1 MSDIELPAIIDNNL
15 PVLAQLTA
23 ALQIPREILASD
35 EEIRRAWAQ
44 LPRLLGQIPPE
55 VLNELHARMCIAV
68 STGLFDASIN
78 YAWNSAILALRDK
91 VRGFGIHIVPQITG
105 YPFDEQKLLDLRDSE
120 LIELCLSLNL
130 ISEDAFFFLDQCRD
144 VRNNFSAAHPP
155 MGTLDDAEFTV
166 FLTRCIKYALS
177 VTSNPR
183 GVDTQALIHSV
194 KGDPHTP
201 EQTKEWLERIEAT
214 HEAQQGLVITM
225 LHGIYCDT
233 TSSQDTRNN
242 ALAICEGFSE
252 KLSPAIKSELI
263 NRHSDYLVGGKTDQ
277 VGLSQQFFARLKLLG
292 LLSEQERHVLV
303 SRASKKLMAVHQE
316 WHNFYNEP
324 PFAERL
330 RELQKQTNIPDTTK
344 AEFVT
349 AVVTCAVGN
358 QYGVSRMAYP
368 IYESIIRDFSPS
380 EIAIMLELPNSN
392 TTLGSRYR
400 SYDSCRLRFKQIMQ
414 VLDPKSIPVRYVT
427 KYNEIMG
434 VT

>member
-1 MSDIELPAIIDNNL
+1 MSDIQLPAIIDSNL
-15 PVLAQLTA
+15 PVLTQLTA
-23 ALQIPREILASD
+23 ALRIPRGILASD
-35 EEIRRAWAQ
+35 DEIRRAWAQ

-78 YAWNSAILALRDK
+78 YAWNSAVIALRDK

-105 YPFDEQKLLDLRDSE
+105 YEFDEQKLLDLTDSE
-120 LIELCLSLNL
+120 LTRLCLSLNL

-155 MGTLDDAEFTV
+155 IGALDDAEFIV

-194 KGDPHTP
+194 KAGPHTH
-201 EQTKEWLERIEAT
+201 EQTEEWLERIGAT
-214 HEAQQGLVITM
+214 HEAQQGLIITM

-252 KLSPAIKSELI
+252 KLSPSVKSELI
-263 NRHSDYLVGGKTDQ
+263 DRHSDYLAGGKTDQ
-277 VGLSQQFFARLKLLG
+277 VGLSQQFFAHLRLLG

-330 RELQKQTNIPDTTK
+330 RELQKQTTIPDTAK
-344 AEFVT
+344 ADFVT

-368 IYESIIRDFSPS
+368 VYASMIRDFSPS
-380 EIAIMLELPNSN
+380 EIAIMLELPSSN
-392 TTLGSRYR
+392 TTLGARYR
-400 SYDSCRLRFKQIMQ
+400 SHPSCRLRFGQLLK
-414 VLDPKSIPVRYVT
+414 VLDPKSVPVRYRT
-427 KYNEIMG
+427 KYHELMDIQ
-434 VT
+434 